1 MTEVQSSA
9 IDEELI
15 DTVIAQDV
23 EFTGDMNLRKSL
35 MIKGKV
41 TGSIVSASDL
51 HVDEGAYVDADIEA
65 SVVTVKGGVRGNI
78 IAGERIDLFSTAV
91 VDGDIT
97 APKITMET
105 GCRLNGACRMTQS
118 GSLSTNLV

>member
-1 MTEVQSSA
+1 MTEVQISA
-9 IDEELI
+9 IDEELV

-23 EFTGDMNLRKSL
+23 EFSGEMNLRKPL

-41 TGSIVSASDL
+41 TGSIVSSSEL
-51 HVDEGAYVDADIEA
+51 HIDEGAYVDADIEA

-78 IAGERIDLFSTAV
+78 NATERIDLFSTAM

-118 GSLSTNLV
+118 GGLSTNLA

>member
-1 MTEVQSSA
+1 MTEVQISA

-15 DTVIAQDV
+15 DTIIAQDV
-23 EFTGDMNLRKSL
+23 EFEGEMNLKKPL
-35 MIKGKV
+35 MVKGKV
-41 TGSIVSASDL
+41 RGSIVSASEL

-78 IAGERIDLFSTAV
+78 IATERIDLFSSGI

-105 GCRLNGACRMTQS
+105 GCRLNGACRMTTVPGNVS
-118 GSLSTNLV
+118 NLV

>member
-1 MTEVQSSA
+1 MTEVQISA

-15 DTVIAQDV
+15 DTIIAQDV
-23 EFTGDMNLRKSL
+23 EFQGEMNLRKPL

-41 TGSIVSASDL
+41 TGSIVSASEL

-78 IAGERIDLFSTAV
+78 LASERIDLFSTGI
-91 VDGDIT
+91 VDGDIA

-105 GCRLNGACRMTQS
+105 GCRLNGACRMTPVPGNAS
-118 GSLSTNLV
+118 NLV

>member
-1 MTEVQSSA
+1 MTEVQISA

-15 DTVIAQDV
+15 DTVIAPDV
-23 EFTGDMNLRKSL
+23 EFEGEMNLRKPL

-41 TGSIVSASDL
+41 RGSIVSSSEL

-78 IAGERIDLFSTAV
+78 LAGERIDLFATAI
-91 VDGDIT
+91 VDGDVT

-105 GCRLNGACRMTQS
+105 GCRLNGSCRMTQQPGAVS
-118 GSLSTNLV
+118 SVV

>member
-1 MTEVQSSA
+1 MTEVQISA

-15 DTVIAQDV
+15 DTIIAPDV
-23 EFTGDMNLRKSL
+23 EFEGEMNLRKPL
-35 MIKGKV
+35 MVKGKV
-41 TGSIVSASDL
+41 RGSIVSTSEL

-78 IAGERIDLFSTAV
+78 VARERIDLFSTGI
-91 VDGDIT
+91 VDGDIS

-105 GCRLNGACRMTQS
+105 GCRLNGACRTTKALDAVS
-118 GSLSTNLV
+118 SVV